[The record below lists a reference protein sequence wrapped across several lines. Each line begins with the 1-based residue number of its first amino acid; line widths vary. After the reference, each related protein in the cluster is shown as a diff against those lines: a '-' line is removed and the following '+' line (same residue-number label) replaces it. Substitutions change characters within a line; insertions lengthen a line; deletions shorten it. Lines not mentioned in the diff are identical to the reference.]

1 MTSIALSTRPPA
13 KRDALRFAVRQ
24 RRFQRGIAAT
34 LLFLLAMLALILGS
48 MSVAHAQTTAP
59 TVSTVAVTS
68 NPGTDGGYA
77 AGDTIEVGLTFDQG
91 VDVTGKP
98 LVTLN
103 IGGQVKSAYYKNT
116 SGTQLLFSY
125 TVVEGDNDSDGIE
138 VVANSLSLDGGT
150 ITSSGD
156 SSDAALGHPTH
167 HAPAHLVDGTY
178 PEVEI
183 TYTGGLYVHPDRQFT
198 VLLTF
203 TEPVYDLASEDFR
216 ITNGE
221 AHDPAPLPAAG
232 QHPASARW
240 DVIIVPS
247 AEGPIAVDLPADAV
261 TDAFGNGNRQAGSPL
276 SVIAADPAR
285 VNVELVTSGFTEG
298 GTAEFLLTRS
308 RDNGA
313 IPVSVSVDEEGSFT
327 NGTIRIYRASDPDT
341 PLENEFESAPATI
354 TVSFEAGELSKR
366 VLVGTQD
373 DTLHESDG
381 SVTLRVLSI
390 TGHHK
395 YVPGWSPFVSSIV
408 RDNDDPVEV
417 GVAWLRPY
425 GTTGV
430 LEGDDVTFALWRS
443 SDSGQLTVEATL
455 SGSSVD
461 WLDTANSEGLEHLE
475 NHGVRVVFSDGDRTK
490 SVYIATME
498 DSTDEADGSLVFQLS
513 DPEAGAGYIVPSST
527 GNATATL
534 LDDDG
539 PPTVTVTAADG
550 FTEGDDVIINVNR
563 SSEVGDS
570 MAALTV
576 NYNLSQSGSYLADS
590 TLLGRTMA
598 VRWSPP

>member
-103 IGGQVKSAYYKNT
+103 IGGQVKSAYYTNT
-116 SGTQLLFSY
+116 NGTQLLFSY

-138 VVANSLSLDGGT
+138 VVTNSLSLYGGT

-156 SSDAALGHPTH
+156 SSDAALGHPAH

-183 TYTGGLYVHPDRQFT
+183 TYSGGLYVHPDRQFT

-203 TEPVYDLASEDFR
+203 TEPVYDLASADFR

-221 AHDPAPLPAAG
+221 AHDPAPLPAAD

-327 NGTIRIYRASDPDT
+327 NGTVRIYRASDPDT
-341 PLENEFESAPATI
+341 PLESEFESTPATI
-354 TVSFEAGELSKR
+354 TVSFESGELSKR

-373 DTLHESDG
+373 DTLHES
-381 SVTLRVLSI
+381 
-390 TGHHK
+390 
-395 YVPGWSPFVSSIV
+395 
-408 RDNDDPVEV
+408 N
-417 GVAWLRPY
+417 
-425 GTTGV
+425 
-430 LEGDDVTFALWRS
+430 
-443 SDSGQLTVEATL
+443 GQLTVRIARFRSSQYHLGTPSSATTLVKDDDIPTISIRRELYTKLSTVLAEIEPATPQSLQTL
-455 SGSSVD
+455 SHSRQTGIV
-461 WLDTANSEGLEHLE
+461 
-475 NHGVRVVFSDGDRTK
+475 TK
-490 SVYIATME
+490 E
-498 DSTDEADGSLVFQLS
+498 
-513 DPEAGAGYIVPSST
+513 
-527 GNATATL
+527 
-534 LDDDG
+534 
-539 PPTVTVTAADG
+539 
-550 FTEGDDVIINVNR
+550 
-563 SSEVGDS
+563 
-570 MAALTV
+570 
-576 NYNLSQSGSYLADS
+576 
-590 TLLGRTMA
+590 
-598 VRWSPP
+598 